1 MLTNCFDFR
10 YKGNRLEIII
20 FINGRLV
27 ECPSIKKLV
36 ETIYTEHLPSK
47 SHPFVYLSLE
57 MPQRFV
63 DVNVHPTKESVEF
76 LNERAIIERI
86 GQELKDK
93 LDATH
98 KSKSHGVS
106 MEITKTVQPLQL
118 EEPKKVLKPN
128 AGPKRSN
135 ISLDSVKALRTKLDE
150 NNNPELQVLF
160 DYIEA
165 KILLLKP
172 ISSYRKCFLLT
183 LMLGAT
189 GQKMLFLF
197 NIPLSFA

>member
-1 MLTNCFDFR
+1 
-10 YKGNRLEIII
+10 
-20 FINGRLV
+20 V

-36 ETIYTEHLPSK
+36 EMIYSEHLPSK

-98 KSKSHGVS
+98 KSKSHGVV

-128 AGPKRSN
+128 SGPKRSSV
-135 ISLDSVKALRTKLDE
+135 SLDSVIALRKKIDE
-150 NNNPELQVLF
+150 NNSPELQVKF
-160 DYIEA
+160 A
-165 KILLLKP
+165 KTW
-172 ISSYRKCFLLT
+172 C
-183 LMLGAT
+183 
-189 GQKMLFLF
+189 
-197 NIPLSFA
+197 

>member
-1 MLTNCFDFR
+1 
-10 YKGNRLEIII
+10 
-20 FINGRLV
+20 
-27 ECPSIKKLV
+27 
-36 ETIYTEHLPSK
+36 
-47 SHPFVYLSLE
+47 

-135 ISLDSVKALRTKLDE
+135 VSLDSVKALRTKLDE
-150 NNNPELQVLF
+150 NNSPELQVT
-160 DYIEA
+160 IENNGA
-165 KILLLKP
+165 KIN
-172 ISSYRKCFLLT
+172 ITMGQNRVFRKCFPLT
-183 LMLGAT
+183 PTLEAT

-197 NIPLSFA
+197 NIPQSCA